1 MTEVLLE
8 GMGSEGFGRFCIA
21 ASACCTAS
29 WRTSAHAYTHTRPA
43 ITTIK
48 QREET
53 SQPIRT
59 NLVIIEQKLK
69 IVSKN
74 SVSHSSNA

>member
-8 GMGSEGFGRFCIA
+8 GMGSEGLGRFCIA

-29 WRTSAHAYTHTRPA
+29 WRTSAHAHTNIRSA
-43 ITTIK
+43 STTIK

-59 NLVIIEQKLK
+59 NSALIKQKLK
-69 IVSKN
+69 NHKQKLIIPFM
-74 SVSHSSNA
+74 

>member
-8 GMGSEGFGRFCIA
+8 GMGSEGLGRFCIA

-29 WRTSAHAYTHTRPA
+29 WRTSAHAHTHIRPA
-43 ITTIK
+43 ITNIK
-48 QREET
+48 QREVS

-59 NLVIIEQKLK
+59 YSALIKQKHKNQKQKMIIPFM
-69 IVSKN
+69 
-74 SVSHSSNA
+74 

>member
-1 MTEVLLE
+1 
-8 GMGSEGFGRFCIA
+8 MGSDGLGRFCIA

-29 WRTSAHAYTHTRPA
+29 WRTSAHAHTHIRPA

-53 SQPIRT
+53 SQAIRT
-59 NLVIIEQKLK
+59 NSALIKQKLRNHKQK
-69 IVSKN
+69 IIFPFM
-74 SVSHSSNA
+74 

>member
-8 GMGSEGFGRFCIA
+8 GMGNEGFGRFCIA

-29 WRTSAHAYTHTRPA
+29 WRTSAHVHTHAKPA
-43 ITTIK
+43 ITIK
-48 QREET
+48 QREEK

-59 NLVIIEQKLK
+59 Q
-69 IVSKN
+69 
-74 SVSHSSNA
+74 